1 MSECICL
8 ITQLLP
14 VEQELTP
21 ASCPALSKPL
31 HLARAA
37 NRLRQR
43 LRPDDPK
50 DLDFAI
56 DEDHIPSDFLRA
68 DVRVKDRRHL
78 VFATA
83 QQLEQL
89 AKGKTWYIDGTFKLV
104 RKPFTQLLTINAFV
118 RAEESAK
125 QVPLAFVLMSE
136 KNNNDYKKVNFIVA

>member
-1 MSECICL
+1 M
-8 ITQLLP
+8 
-14 VEQELTP
+14 
-21 ASCPALSKPL
+21 
-31 HLARAA
+31 R
-37 NRLRQR
+37 
-43 LRPDDPK
+43 
-50 DLDFAI
+50 
-56 DEDHIPSDFLRA
+56 
-68 DVRVKDRRHL
+68 DRRHL

-125 QVPLAFVLMSE
+125 QVPLAFVLMSG